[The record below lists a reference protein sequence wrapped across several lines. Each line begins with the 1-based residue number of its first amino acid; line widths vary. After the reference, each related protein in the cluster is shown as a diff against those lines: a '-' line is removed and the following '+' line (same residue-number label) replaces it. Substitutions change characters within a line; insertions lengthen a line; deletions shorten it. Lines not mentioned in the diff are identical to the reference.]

1 MRGFLVELLL
11 TQSASTC
18 PLDPAKNTI
27 HCTPQRPRRFDYSI
41 AIDAAPQKIPSRGD
55 SGCQNTPKLTFGTF
69 MGWVNTAL
77 EKLATGQKVDIRPHG
92 GSMRGLIES
101 GQLVTLS
108 PIQHQLE
115 EGDIVLVRVR
125 GSYLLHLIKEIDQ
138 DRYLI
143 GNNLGK
149 LNGWA
154 KRSDIFGI
162 VVDVQ
167 DLPSLNI
174 MSTIR

>member
-1 MRGFLVELLL
+1 
-11 TQSASTC
+11 
-18 PLDPAKNTI
+18 
-27 HCTPQRPRRFDYSI
+27 
-41 AIDAAPQKIPSRGD
+41 
-55 SGCQNTPKLTFGTF
+55 

-77 EKLATGQKVDIRPHG
+77 DKLATGQKVDIRPHG

-138 DRYLI
+138 ERYLI

-149 LNGWA
+149 LNGWV

-167 DLPSLNI
+167 DLPLIYFHYHNSLERLADGWQT
-174 MSTIR
+174 SAPGASD